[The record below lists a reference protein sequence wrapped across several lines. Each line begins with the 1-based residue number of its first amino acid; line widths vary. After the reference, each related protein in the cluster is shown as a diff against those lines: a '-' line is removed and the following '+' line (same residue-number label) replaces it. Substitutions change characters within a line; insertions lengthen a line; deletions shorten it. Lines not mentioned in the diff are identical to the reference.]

1 MLLIPRESNTYL
13 SFDAPCSTNG
23 NMDTPNDVHT
33 PEFLNTIVVSELPNE
48 YSQLEGINY
57 TKTYA
62 YVSCLEAIHILL
74 SFAAHTKMKLYQ
86 MDVKNAFLNGLI
98 QEEVYVEQPPEFE
111 SNTFHQHV
119 FKLNKSLYGLKQAP

>member
-74 SFAAHTKMKLYQ
+74 SFATHTKMKLYQ
-86 MDVKNAFLNGLI
+86 MDVKNAFLNGVI
-98 QEEVYVEQPPEFE
+98 
-111 SNTFHQHV
+111 
-119 FKLNKSLYGLKQAP
+119 